1 MNLIAWFCFFFFTLL
16 SSSLSVLL
24 PPTFSAAM
32 SPYSFELCYLPCK
45 INLPPS
51 LCKASSSRSSEDWG
65 ELKDT
70 AEIPRA
76 LAAESYSW
84 KEQGGLA
91 GVIPACRSHT
101 HSCTLQFP
109 RLGCGT
115 LGVISDPTV
124 CPASPH
130 CCSFSM
136 SLAGEQGEGDTRC
149 HRVIIAFAAHI

>member
-1 MNLIAWFCFFFFTLL
+1 MFLFCFFTFL

-24 PPTFSAAM
+24 PPTFPAAV
-32 SPYSFELCYLPCK
+32 SLYSFELCYLPHR

-51 LCKASSSRSSEDWG
+51 LCKASSTRSSEDWG
-65 ELKDT
+65 GLKDT

-101 HSCTLQFP
+101 HSWTLQFL
-109 RLGCGT
+109 RLGCRT
-115 LGVISDPTV
+115 LGVISDPAARA
-124 CPASPH
+124 ASPC